1 MGEDIRCRCCGST
14 MDTDRSECE
23 RTTTT
28 RWHSCATCGHVRM
41 TSHREDVVTTARR
54 DKARVED
61 DVIEEMQPGFE
72 F

>member
-1 MGEDIRCRCCGST
+1 
-14 MDTDRSECE
+14 
-23 RTTTT
+23 
-28 RWHSCATCGHVRM
+28 M